1 MLKSFH
7 EEVLNG
13 YEARILTPELDL
25 YGQIYLPAQKVGL
38 NAQSTADWLN
48 HNPSPL
54 VPMAGVRMYRS
65 AKHQSPALEDMLAV
79 LTATTVRKQD
89 ILFVSGGRPQ
99 GQPNGSFRR
108 RRAALLYPGLV
119 LAGWLLGPQGLSFG
133 EYMAQSKPFQTLF
146 EAELYRIEA
155 GKPLSQTECSER
167 YEFVSVNLHQ
177 VRSFF
182 SPPERAGSTELT
194 LL

>member
-13 YEARILTPELDL
+13 YEARILTSELDL
-25 YGQIYLPAQKVGL
+25 YGQIYLPAPKAGL
-38 NAQSTADWLN
+38 NAPSTADWLN
-48 HNPSPL
+48 HSPSPL
-54 VPMAGVRMYRS
+54 VPVAGVRMYR
-65 AKHQSPALEDMLAV
+65 ANHHSPALEDMLAV

-99 GQPNGSFRR
+99 SQPSGSFRR
-108 RRAALLYPGLV
+108 RRAALLYPGFV

-133 EYMAQSKPFQTLF
+133 EYVAQSKPFQTLF
-146 EAELYRIEA
+146 EAELYPLEA
-155 GKPLSQTECSER
+155 KPLSQTECSER
-167 YEFVSVNLHQ
+167 YEFLCINLHQ

-182 SPPERAGSTELT
+182 SPPEQASSELT